1 MQATHGD
8 YDIETVTGIDKL
20 RGRMNNADSVKD
32 WSFILS
38 DYISFGNRKISK
50 NTAIFNLNSATD
62 CPNAETDNCQ
72 VDFGDCYAHKA
83 ENIYPNTLD
92 YRRRQEY
99 LWDCLDA
106 DTFAK
111 AFESLVSRKRNPVEN
126 LRFSEAGDFRNDSD
140 IIKVNRIAEIVN
152 VDVYTY
158 SASDYLDWSEAEH
171 FNVMQSNNRR
181 DYGNNLYTA
190 VPTKDD
196 IPDNAVQCAYEGA
209 GIKCGDCR
217 MCIDQDFDKD
227 VYITLH

>member
-38 DYISFGNRKISK
+38 DYISFGNSKISK